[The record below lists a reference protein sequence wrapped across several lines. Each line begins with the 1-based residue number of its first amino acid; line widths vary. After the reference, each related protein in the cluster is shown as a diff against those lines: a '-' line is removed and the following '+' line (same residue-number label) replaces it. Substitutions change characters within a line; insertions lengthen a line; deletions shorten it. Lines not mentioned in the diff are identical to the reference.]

1 MGNYNPDAPQILGNE
16 WVGIR
21 DENLTFSPAVNAV
34 EMGHGFTLATS
45 RQIGDGRFYINDW
58 PPGSAAGQVYMVSVY
73 PQGQED
79 NSGPVQ
85 RVIIPCNSGGIT
97 GGNLNYYG
105 TATTLAEAFEDPS
118 DGSGLSLASTFGG
131 GSNYFRAFFATSQ
144 YQNQLT
150 GKRILGV
157 NVLYALAGD
166 IEDSDFSI
174 SLALDAASTS
184 SVLYGDTED
193 GTLYGN
199 STSASVL
206 TSAQPTQ
213 ISRMPM
219 GEINP
224 LWSTA
229 LGAST
234 TERQPW
240 DYTGLARFEASSA
253 NRISVTGAIGT
264 AASASL
270 SFFITM
276 EYVALEIL
284 YCEERRV
291 AVGARSFGYS
301 ATWPTRHRPYVM
313 GVNTVPMRN
322 ISQVANPVLAAG
334 AYTAVLSSADQGIFH
349 SANNVPVTSTK
360 YPVINA
366 LRELYAIPPH
376 PGLQINLPFPKTPAI
391 VGRTFTSETTHVLPQ
406 LSLHTTGGA
415 VLTEPHVYGRQA
427 AAPVWSGAVATQ
439 GIINSAY
446 GSSPTNYPQVRFWAR
461 RFGDTTQP
469 LVFKTQSGAPVI
481 TANITVA
488 DFDLLPEILDGW
500 KEVNLTF
507 AAGSPTPSFTA
518 GGTATTYEWSSAAET
533 VGNRWEVLGVTAP
546 AISGVPGNL
555 LQTVPTGQVLDS
567 ATYGGATAFMAWLQ
581 PNSGATASDT
591 TTDASVLF
599 SQAMPVVTGLAL
611 TTASQ
616 AVSGI
621 GMQCADPRGLAPQLL
636 SNPAFALSTGWTGNG
651 GAAITYDPTW
661 SYSPYQ
667 SGKVTPNGIGAVS
680 YIESGQFAVTVGTV
694 YAGSAWVYSTAGY
707 ADTGIGINWFDS
719 VGGYLSTTT
728 VTQASIAS
736 KWTLLQ
742 STFTAP
748 ALAAFG
754 SFNVQQGSTPA
765 AGNVMWVDEA
775 SVRLNSLPSATG
787 GISLPPACI
796 PTGISFNRASWTSYA
811 SQYGASSA
819 TVTGFGY
826 YELQRS
832 DTIDTDW
839 ATIAQISTV
848 ASTSFY
854 DYEPRVGVL
863 SSYRIRG
870 CDLYGFCGSWSST
883 VTNTI
888 LAPGVAG
895 VGDGNGTLIF
905 TANERQDGSINL
917 AYTENWET
925 NNPEHQFEFPEAGNV
940 KLQEFYDRDYVTA
953 FRPTERGGERFDA
966 TLLVQNAAVAA
977 PVLENVFGSL
987 RDMAW
992 DTVTQ
997 ICVRNELGDRWFA
1010 TVIVPDGR
1018 VKRNRKLQLVKV
1030 QVIEVSDTP
1039 CVVEL

>member
-73 PQGQED
+73 PQGTED
-79 NSGPVQ
+79 QSGPVR

-105 TATTLAEAFEDPS
+105 TATTLAQAFEDPS
-118 DGSGLSLASTFGG
+118 DSSGLSLASTFGG
-131 GSNYFRAFFATSQ
+131 GANYFRAYFATSQ
-144 YQNQLT
+144 YQNQLS
-150 GKRILGV
+150 GKRILSV

-166 IEDSDFSI
+166 IEDSDFSMSI
-174 SLALDAASTS
+174 ATDGS
-184 SVLYGDTED
+184 SNFVQYGDTSD
-193 GTLYGN
+193 GTIYGN

-206 TSAQPTQ
+206 TSATPTQ

-229 LGAST
+229 LGAGT

-240 DYTGLARFEASSA
+240 NYTGLARMEASSA
-253 NRISVTGAIGT
+253 NRIAVVGEIGT

-270 SFFITM
+270 SYFITM
-276 EYVALEIL
+276 EYLALEIL
-284 YCEERRV
+284 YCEEQRV

-301 ATWPTRHRPYVM
+301 AANTTRHLPYVM
-313 GVNTVPMRN
+313 GTNIVPMRN

-334 AYTAVLSSADQGIFH
+334 AYTAVLSSADQGTLH
-349 SANNVPVTSTK
+349 TATDVTVGSTK

-376 PGLQINLPFPKTPAI
+376 PGVQVNLPFPKTPVI

-406 LSLHTTGGA
+406 LSLHTTGGT

-427 AAPVWSGAVATQ
+427 AAPVWSGALATQ

-446 GSSPTNYPQVRFWAR
+446 GTTPTSYPQVRFWAR

-469 LVFKTQSGAPVI
+469 LVFKTQSGAPII

-555 LQTVPTGQVLDS
+555 LQTVPTAQVLDS
-567 ATYGGATAFMAWLQ
+567 ATYGGATGFMAWLQ

-591 TTDASVLF
+591 TSDASVLF
-599 SQAMPVVTGLAL
+599 SQGMPVVSGLGIAL
-611 TTASQ
+611 SSQ

-621 GMQCADPRGLAPQLL
+621 G
-636 SNPAFALSTGWTGNG
+636 
-651 GAAITYDPTW
+651 
-661 SYSPYQ
+661 
-667 SGKVTPNGIGAVS
+667 
-680 YIESGQFAVTVGTV
+680 
-694 YAGSAWVYSTAGY
+694 
-707 ADTGIGINWFDS
+707 
-719 VGGYLSTTT
+719 
-728 VTQASIAS
+728 
-736 KWTLLQ
+736 
-742 STFTAP
+742 
-748 ALAAFG
+748 
-754 SFNVQQGSTPA
+754 
-765 AGNVMWVDEA
+765 
-775 SVRLNSLPSATG
+775 LNCG
-787 GISLPPACI
+787 LPPGCI
-796 PTGISFNRASWTSYA
+796 PTGIGFHTVTWTSF
-811 SQYGASSA
+811 SGLYGPSSA

-832 DTIDTDW
+832 DTIDDW
-839 ATIAQISTV
+839 ATIAQLSDV
-848 ASTSFY
+848 AATTFY
-854 DYEPRVGVL
+854 DYEPRVGIL

-870 CDLYGFCGSWSST
+870 CDLYGFCGDWSST
-883 VTNTI
+883 VTAT
-888 LAPGVAG
+888 LPSPGVYG
-895 VGDGNGTLIF
+895 VDGNGVLIF
-905 TANERQDGSINL
+905 TANEQQDGALNL
-917 AYTENWET
+917 AYTQQWET
-925 NNPEHQFEFPEAGNV
+925 NKPEEQFEFPEAGYV
-940 KLQEFYDRDYVTA
+940 KLQEFYGRDFVTA

-966 TLLVQNAAVAA
+966 TLLVQAAAVSA
-977 PVLENVFGSL
+977 PVLENVFHSL

-992 DTVTQ
+992 ADVTQ

-1010 TVIVPDGR
+1010 TVLVPEGR
-1018 VKRNRKLQLVKV
+1018 VKRNRRLQLVRV
-1030 QVIEVSDTP
+1030 QIIEVADTP